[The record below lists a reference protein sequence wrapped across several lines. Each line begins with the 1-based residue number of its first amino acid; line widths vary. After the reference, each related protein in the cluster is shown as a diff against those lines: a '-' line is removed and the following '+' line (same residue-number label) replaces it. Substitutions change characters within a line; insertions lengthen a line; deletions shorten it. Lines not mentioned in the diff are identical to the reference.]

1 MLPAGVLVAATLA
14 QHGLTEAVRTYR
26 IAAEWDELVGE
37 RIARRTRPT
46 GISRRVLYVQVASS
60 AWLHELGLMKAQ
72 LLDVL
77 WDALGEPR
85 LFDDLTFKLAGKSRA
100 PADAPGTAPMPRP
113 PPRPRKQPPPAAGG
127 ADRERILS
135 ETAAVD
141 DDELRDLIARVR
153 TRHNR

>member
-1 MLPAGVLVAATLA
+1 VLVAETLA

-26 IAAEWDELVGE
+26 IAAEWSELVGE
-37 RIARRTRPT
+37 RIARRARPA

-72 LLDVL
+72 LLEVL

-85 LFDDLTFKLAGKSRA
+85 LFDDLAFQLAGKSRA
-100 PADAPGTAPMPRP
+100 PGDAPGVAPTPRP
-113 PPRPRKQPPPAAGG
+113 PPRARRPAPPAAAG
-127 ADRERILS
+127 ADRERILA

-141 DDELRDLIARVR
+141 DDELRELIARVR